1 MCFVKLTLWSMV
13 ILRCFTSL
21 LLFIFSTINVK
32 LLLFIDDLKNIIW
45 NFPGLATMLL
55 IRNQFRT
62 ISVSLD
68 NFRCASSKF
77 NEHEYKLVSSVKLQT
92 SVSLTKNLRSF
103 MKRFNKSGPNIDPCR
118 TPPRISRY
126 TLKVHPI
133 FTR

>member
-32 LLLFIDDLKNIIW
+32 LLLFIDNLRNIIW

-92 SVSLTKNLRSF
+92 SVSLMKNLRSF
-103 MKRFNKSGPNIDPCR
+103 MKRFNKSGPNIDLCR

-126 TLKVHPI
+126 TLKVQPI